1 MKAGTLL
8 EMVPSLDGPDARPS
22 RDVAGKDG

>member
-8 EMVPSLDGPDARPS
+8 EMVPSLVGPEEGPS